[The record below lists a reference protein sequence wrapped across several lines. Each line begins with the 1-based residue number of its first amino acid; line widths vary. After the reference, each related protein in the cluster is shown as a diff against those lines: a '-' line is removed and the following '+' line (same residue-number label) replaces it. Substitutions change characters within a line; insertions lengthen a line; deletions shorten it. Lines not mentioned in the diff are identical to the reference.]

1 MTSLTPLTL
10 YQGLAG
16 DRNARGM
23 AGAGLMAK
31 ALARQTGFEPVVVGE
46 PATPLGGH
54 WDAELELA
62 RRPLTALAARYD
74 TLLAHRQRPLTAMGR
89 CAAALATLPVVA
101 RHRQDACIVWFDA
114 HADANTPDTST
125 SGYLGGLVLTGAC
138 GLWHSPLGGG
148 LRLQQ
153 VVLVGSRDI
162 DPPEQQWIDQGLLRL
177 VPPGPA
183 LAERLQTAIGDA
195 PVYVHLDCDVLEPG
209 IVPTEYR
216 VPKGLTLQQ
225 LHQAAQ
231 VLAQREVIGLEIA
244 EFEATWAQA
253 EGGAPGDP
261 AGVIAALAPLLKAVT
276 DT

>member
-10 YQGLAG
+10 YQGPAG

-23 AGAGLMAK
+23 AGAALMAK
-31 ALARQTGFEPVVVGE
+31 ALALQTGLEPVVVGE
-46 PATPLGGH
+46 PGPPLSGR

-62 RRPLTALAARYD
+62 RRPLAALAARYD
-74 TLLAHRQRPLTAMGR
+74 ALLAHHGRPLTAMGR
-89 CAAALATLPVVA
+89 CATALATLPVVA
-101 RHRQDACIVWFDA
+101 RHRRDACVVWFDA

-138 GLWHSPLGGG
+138 GLWPSPLGGG
-148 LRLQQ
+148 LRLEQ

-183 LAERLQTAIGDA
+183 LAERLQDAIGDA

-216 VPKGLTLQQ
+216 VPGGLTLQQ

-231 VLAQREVIGLEIA
+231 ALAQCDVIGLEIA
-244 EFEATWAQA
+244 EFEAAWTQA

-261 AGVIAALAPLLKAVT
+261 AGVITALAPLLKAVT
-276 DT
+276 DA